1 MNKFRTKIFAEM
13 LRLGTAGLM
22 LLAAAGV
29 ARAQTLP
36 EQTLSVQ
43 TSPVQ
48 ASSGQT
54 GDDGKL
60 TMRHAVTLALQNSRD
75 LALARVQYTVAL
87 NQTSLDRAAFLP
99 NVYTGSGAA
108 YTSGFP
114 SLGGSP
120 PAVFQM
126 NYDQAVFN
134 PALKAQQQAAEEHA
148 KTMKLEVDRTR
159 DDVIVR
165 TASAYLELA
174 KVRHSLELLRGEQ
187 ASAEK
192 ILSVTQERV
201 QANQELSIEVT
212 RSQLTAARIQ
222 ERIIKL
228 EGRDEA
234 LTQQLRNITGL
245 PDGAAIEVRP
255 EDPGFETD
263 LQDAQI
269 LDLGMHSDRDIQE
282 AENDRLARQHIL
294 HGAKLGYFPTLSVLG
309 QFSVL
314 SKSNNYLDFYKKFER
329 NNGSVGIQLTIP
341 IFSSKTRAT
350 IALAKSELSA
360 SELALGNKRQQV
372 RLDLLQKQRNVRE
385 LDATREVARLDLKL
399 SQESLQLLQAKF
411 DEGRANLRDME
422 NARLDENDKWVAF
435 LDADFARQQGQLTLL
450 QATGQL
456 AKVFQ

>member
-1 MNKFRTKIFAEM
+1 MNSMGVTRFRATALAVVCALFIFA
-13 LRLGTAGLM
+13 
-22 LLAAAGV
+22 AARPAH
-29 ARAQTLP
+29 AQ
-36 EQTLSVQ
+36 
-43 TSPVQ
+43 SP
-48 ASSGQT
+48 
-54 GDDGKL
+54 DDGKL
-60 TMRHAVTLALQNSRD
+60 TMRHAVTLALQNSRE

-87 NQTSLDRAAFLP
+87 NQTALDRSAFRP
-99 NVYTGSGAA
+99 NLYTGSGAA

-165 TASAYLELA
+165 TACAYLELA
-174 KVRHSLELLRGEQ
+174 KVRHSLELLRAEQ
-187 ASAEK
+187 ASSEK
-192 ILSVTQERV
+192 ILQVTQERV

-212 RSQLTAARIQ
+212 RSQLTTARIQ

-234 LTQQLRNITGL
+234 LTQQIRNLTGL
-245 PDGAAIEVRP
+245 PDGEAIEVQP
-255 EDPGFETD
+255 EEPGFENE
-263 LQDAQI
+263 LQDAQL
-269 LDLGMHSDRDIQE
+269 LDLGMHNDRDIQE

-294 HGAKLGYFPTLSVLG
+294 HGARLGYFPTLSVLG

-341 IFSSKTRAT
+341 IFSAKTRAN
-350 IALAKSELSA
+350 IELAKSELNA

-372 RLDLLQKQRNVRE
+372 RLDLQQKQHNVRE
-385 LDATREVARLDLKL
+385 LDATSEVARLDLKL
-399 SQESLQLLQAKF
+399 SQESLQLIQAKF
-411 DEGRANLRDME
+411 DQGRANLRDIE
-422 NARLDENDKWVAF
+422 NARLDESDKWVAF

>member
-1 MNKFRTKIFAEM
+1 MSKAKTKKIRKVVPFLAST
-13 LRLGTAGLM
+13 LVLLGA
-22 LLAAAGV
+22 V
-29 ARAQTLP
+29 SSVRAQVAP
-36 EQTLSVQ
+36 AE
-43 TSPVQ
+43 PV
-48 ASSGQT
+48 
-54 GDDGKL
+54 DNGKL

-126 NYDQAVFN
+126 NYDQAIFN

-187 ASAEK
+187 ASSEK

-245 PDGAAIEVRP
+245 PDGEAIEVQP

-269 LDLGMHSDRDIQE
+269 LDLGLHSDRDIQE

-350 IALAKSELSA
+350 VALAKSELSA

-411 DEGRANLRDME
+411 DEGRANLRDIE

>member
-1 MNKFRTKIFAEM
+1 MRIANVARVA
-13 LRLGTAGLM
+13 LGLTA
-22 LLAAAGV
+22 LLAVVSSTHAQVSPAHSTPALTAA
-29 ARAQTLP
+29 AA
-36 EQTLSVQ
+36 
-43 TSPVQ
+43 
-48 ASSGQT
+48 
-54 GDDGKL
+54 DDGKL

-87 NQTSLDRAAFLP
+87 NQTAVDRSAFLP
-99 NVYTGSGAA
+99 NLYTGSGAA

-126 NYDQAVFN
+126 NYDQQIFN

-165 TASAYLELA
+165 TATAYLELA

-187 ASAEK
+187 ASSDK
-192 ILSVTQERV
+192 ILAVTQERV
-201 QANQELSIEVT
+201 QANQELAIETT
-212 RSQLTAARIQ
+212 RSQLTAARIH
-222 ERIIKL
+222 EKIVKL

-234 LTQQLRNITGL
+234 LTQQIRNLTGL
-245 PDGAAIEVRP
+245 PDGETIEVQP

-269 LDLGMHSDRDIQE
+269 IDLGMHSDRDLQE

-294 HGAKLGYFPTLSVLG
+294 RGAKLGYFPTLSVLG

-329 NNGSVGIQLTIP
+329 NNGSVGIELKIP
-341 IFSSKTRAT
+341 IFSAKTRSD
-350 IALAKSELSA
+350 IALAKSQLNA
-360 SELALGNKRQQV
+360 SELALGNKREQV
-372 RLDLLQKQRNVRE
+372 RLDLFQKQRTVRE

-399 SQESLQLLQAKF
+399 AQESLQLLQAKF
-411 DEGRANLRDME
+411 DEGRANLRDIE
-422 NARLDENDKWVAF
+422 NARLDESDKWVAF

>member
-1 MNKFRTKIFAEM
+1 MSKAKTKKIRKVVPFLASA
-13 LRLGTAGLM
+13 LVLLGA
-22 LLAAAGV
+22 V
-29 ARAQTLP
+29 SSVRAQVAP
-36 EQTLSVQ
+36 A
-43 TSPVQ
+43 Q
-48 ASSGQT
+48 AV
-54 GDDGKL
+54 DNGKL

-99 NVYTGSGAA
+99 NIYTGSGAA

-126 NYDQAVFN
+126 NYDQAIFN

-187 ASAEK
+187 ASSEK

-245 PDGAAIEVRP
+245 PDGEAIEVQP

-294 HGAKLGYFPTLSVLG
+294 RGAKLGYFPTLSVLG

-350 IALAKSELSA
+350 VALAKSELSA

-411 DEGRANLRDME
+411 DEGRANLRDIE